1 MEKYKFVF
9 IVLVYRN
16 TDDLIVFF
24 ENFKLSDSKVIVVN
38 SFYDKKSEEKFKQA
52 ALSNNADFFTVE
64 NKGYGAGNN
73 AGINWALENY
83 VFEYLVIS
91 NADIKILQMSLDDIC
106 PSVVNAPEIQ
116 NKVGHFC
123 NPMQPYDI
131 QIFEKI
137 KYESFKR
144 QNFYWAVLFCI
155 GINNLLRRIYR
166 RLHKNGGSIYMC
178 HGSFLIIPFEVIARL
193 RSLYNEEQFL
203 FCEEDHLARLLK
215 KNGVKTFFNPKISI
229 LHKEDG
235 SVGSIKGKVNEITR
249 NSYTTF
255 YEYWH

>member
-1 MEKYKFVF
+1 
-9 IVLVYRN
+9 
-16 TDDLIVFF
+16 
-24 ENFKLSDSKVIVVN
+24 
-38 SFYDKKSEEKFKQA
+38 
-52 ALSNNADFFTVE
+52 
-64 NKGYGAGNN
+64 
-73 AGINWALENY
+73 
-83 VFEYLVIS
+83 
-91 NADIKILQMSLDDIC
+91 
-106 PSVVNAPEIQ
+106 
-116 NKVGHFC
+116 
-123 NPMQPYDI
+123 
-131 QIFEKI
+131 
-137 KYESFKR
+137 
-144 QNFYWAVLFCI
+144 
-155 GINNLLRRIYR
+155 
-166 RLHKNGGSIYMC
+166 MC